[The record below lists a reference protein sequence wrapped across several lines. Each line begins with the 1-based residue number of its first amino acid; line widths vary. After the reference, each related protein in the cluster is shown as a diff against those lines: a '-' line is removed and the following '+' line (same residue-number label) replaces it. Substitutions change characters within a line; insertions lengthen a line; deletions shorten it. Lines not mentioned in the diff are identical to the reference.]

1 MPDRTDME
9 APLVLALDL
18 MGGGEVFASRPA
30 SRTELHRMI
39 LGGVPGKALDRLVAN
54 VVSLSPEQVGEAV
67 GVSTRTLR
75 RRREAPEAALS
86 PEQGGRA
93 LRFAELLARATV
105 VFGDQQA
112 AERWFDT
119 PATGLEQHKPIDLV
133 ATQVGAQ
140 LVDEFLGRLE
150 HGVYA

>member
-1 MPDRTDME
+1 
-9 APLVLALDL
+9 
-18 MGGGEVFASRPA
+18 MGGGEVFAACPA
-30 SRTELHRMI
+30 NRTELHRLI
-39 LGGVPGKALDRLVAN
+39 LAGIPGEALQRLVSSVA
-54 VVSLSPEQVGEAV
+54 SLSPEQVGAAI
-67 GVSTRTLR
+67 GVSSRTLR
-75 RRREAPEAALS
+75 RRRDAPDAALS

-93 LRFAELLARATV
+93 LRFAELLARAAA
-105 VFGDQQA
+105 VFGGRPQ

-119 PATGLEQHKPIDLV
+119 PATGLDRHKPIDLV